1 MKNKN
6 VTHLLNYFLGF
17 GLLFMLFGLL
27 YFYFMAV
34 FKLMGF
40 IAQLRIIFSAPAHKK
55 TEQLQ
60 KPMKYLINL
69 VISV

>member
-1 MKNKN
+1 
-6 VTHLLNYFLGF
+6 
-17 GLLFMLFGLL
+17 
-27 YFYFMAV
+27 MAV
-34 FKLMGF
+34 FKLTGF
-40 IAQLRIIFSAPAHKK
+40 IAQLRIVFSAPAHKK